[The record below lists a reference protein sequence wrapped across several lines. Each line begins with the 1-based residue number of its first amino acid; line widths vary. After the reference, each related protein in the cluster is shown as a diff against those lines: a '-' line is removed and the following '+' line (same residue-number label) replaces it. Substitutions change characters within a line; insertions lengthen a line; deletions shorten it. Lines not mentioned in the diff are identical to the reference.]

1 MAENRFT
8 VFAGSLLAMLLV
20 LLFLSPPGHAEPAS
34 DRVELLPTPKQV
46 RWGDGQPVLVA
57 RPGEDA
63 AAACIVAG
71 PEAGYAAEVLAARL
85 QAPIARSA
93 PPGCLPI
100 VLQVDASAEFA
111 AQLGR
116 DSRPEAYRLEISP
129 SAVKAIGTEPEGL
142 LRGAAT
148 LLQLLQVADG
158 RVYVPSVEI
167 TDWPDVRYRC
177 ASDWLINVE
186 VNRWSYDW
194 GDGRKSYQAR
204 IERMLDFCFQY
215 KINMVW
221 FDGFGWNVER
231 TPDYADLMRH
241 CTRAARRRGI
251 RLVFAGYG
259 GGYGTSYQKSEIY
272 RCGYFGQTFLN
283 RRPWPDGTE
292 YPCRGMERAEL
303 SRRYGTCLSNEGLGA
318 AKIEEMKR
326 FVAAVEPGFMYIHD
340 IDTGSWR
347 ASDSSWKL
355 RCEACRQR
363 WPSDDLAG
371 PQGQAGA
378 LAEWFGRVRSALDG
392 VTTEGGYRAADDLT
406 LIFVSPLY
414 TVYNEK
420 QPSDVWQ
427 REVDYFCALGRL
439 LGSARHVEI
448 GLREQFYAPDGGMK
462 IAQLRGALD
471 RAGSR
476 LGLHV
481 IAFGGGDHYQS
492 DDMVNISGAMAPFY
506 RGAESICL
514 SNGGVHEEPVQVLNA
529 EFLWNGSAGGYRP
542 ATPDEPAAVNLFQ
555 RMTRGHCRPPELFAP
570 GQLFQRI
577 CHRLWGPA
585 AGQAMYLAYTVP
597 GESGDG
603 PLSRVWWSV
612 TSCLARLRAQPATL
626 ATDWNQEHARWLRR
640 LTHTRQ
646 ALAHAQE
653 AARLCDDEAVRWFAQ
668 SLDIGSRFAEAMV
681 DALQLRVQD
690 DPAVRAGLLKT
701 LQDLEKHIATVTPLE
716 KTDILGGDPGC
727 WLESIAHLRV
737 LCSSGKTTE
746 LPTRR

>member
-1 MAENRFT
+1 MAGNRAD
-8 VFAGSLLAMLLV
+8 VLVRALLGVLLV
-20 LLFLSPPGHAEPAS
+20 FLFLAPAGRAEPALA
-34 DRVELLPTPKQV
+34 RIELLPTPKQV
-46 RWGDGQPVLVA
+46 RWSDGPPVLVA

-63 AAACIVAG
+63 VAACIVAE
-71 PEAGYAAEVLAARL
+71 PAAGYAAEVLAARL
-85 QAPIARSA
+85 KAPIVRNA
-93 PPGCLPI
+93 PPACLPI
-100 VLQVDASAEFA
+100 VLRVDANAEFA
-111 AQLGR
+111 ARLGN
-116 DSRPEAYRLEISP
+116 DARPEAYRLEISP
-129 SAVKAIGTEPEGL
+129 SAVQTIALGPEGL
-142 LRGAAT
+142 LRAAAT
-148 LLQLLQVADG
+148 LLQLLQVQDG
-158 RVYVPSVEI
+158 GIYLPLAEI

-177 ASDWLINVE
+177 GSDWLVNVE
-186 VNRWSYDW
+186 ANRWSYDW
-194 GDGRKSYQAR
+194 GDGRKNYQAR
-204 IERMLDFCFQY
+204 VERMLDFCFQY

-231 TPDYADLMRH
+231 TPDYAELMRH

-272 RCGYFGQTFLN
+272 RCGYFGRTFLN
-283 RRPWPDGTE
+283 RRPWPEGPE
-292 YPCRGMERAEL
+292 YPCRGMEHVEP
-303 SRRYGTCLSNEGLGA
+303 SRRYGTCLSNEGLAA
-318 AKIEEMKR
+318 AKIEELKR
-326 FVAAVEPGFMYIHD
+326 FVAAVEPGFLYIHD

-347 ASDSSWKL
+347 QSASSWKL

-363 WPSDDLAG
+363 WPSDELASE
-371 PQGQAGA
+371 QGQAGA

-414 TVYNEK
+414 TVYYER
-420 QPSDVWQ
+420 QPADVWQ
-427 REVDYFCALGRL
+427 REVEYFCALGRL

-448 GLREQFYAPDGGMK
+448 GLREQFYAPGGGMK
-462 IAQLRGALD
+462 IAQLRSAMERTGT
-471 RAGSR
+471 R

-492 DDMVNISGAMAPFY
+492 DDLANISGAMTPFY

-542 ATPDEPAAVNLFQ
+542 APPDEPAAEDLFR
-555 RMTRGHCRPPELFAP
+555 RMTRGLCRPPELFAP

-603 PLSRVWWSV
+603 PVSRVWWSV
-612 TSCLARLRAQPATL
+612 TSCLARLRAQGA
-626 ATDWNQEHARWLRR
+626 AQAADWNQEHARWVRR
-640 LTHTRQ
+640 LAHTRQ
-646 ALAHAQE
+646 ALTHAQE
-653 AARLCDDEAVRWFAQ
+653 AARLCDQEDVRWFAQ
-668 SLDIGSRFAEAMV
+668 SLDVGARFAEAMV
-681 DALQLRVQD
+681 DILQLRMQD
-690 DPAVRAGLLKT
+690 DPAVRAQLLKK
-701 LQDLEKHIATVTPLE
+701 LQDLESQIATITPLE

-727 WLESIAHLRV
+727 WLESIANLRE
-737 LCSSGKTTE
+737 LCSAAKPTE
-746 LPTRR
+746 VPARQ

>member
-1 MAENRFT
+1 
-8 VFAGSLLAMLLV
+8 LAR
-20 LLFLSPPGHAEPAS
+20 AEPAS
-34 DRVELLPTPKQV
+34 TRVELLPTPKQV
-46 RWGDGQPVLVA
+46 RWGDGPPVLVV
-57 RPGEDA
+57 RPGPDA

-85 QAPIARSA
+85 QAPVARNA
-93 PPGCLPI
+93 PPSHLPI
-100 VLQVDASAEFA
+100 ELQVDPQAEFA
-111 AQLGR
+111 AQLEH
-116 DSRPEAYRLEISP
+116 DARPEAYRLEIGP
-129 SAVKAIGTEPEGL
+129 AAVKATAVEPEGL
-142 LRGAAT
+142 LRAAAT
-148 LLQLLQVADG
+148 LLQLLQVEDG
-158 RVYVPSVEI
+158 RVCVPLVEI

-186 VNRWSYDW
+186 ANRWSYDW
-194 GDGRKSYQAR
+194 GDGRKNYQAR

-231 TPDYADLMRH
+231 TPGYADLMRH

-292 YPCRGMERAEL
+292 YHCRGMERVEQ
-303 SRRYGTCLSNEGLGA
+303 SRRYGTCLSNGGLSA
-318 AKIEEMKR
+318 AKTEEMKR

-347 ASDSSWKL
+347 ESDSSWKL

-363 WPSDDLAG
+363 WPSDDLAS

-378 LAEWFGRVRSALDG
+378 LAEWFGRVRSELDG

-414 TVYNEK
+414 TVYYEK
-420 QPSDVWQ
+420 APADVWQ
-427 REVDYFCALGRL
+427 REVDYFCALGRQ
-439 LGSARHVEI
+439 LGPVRNVEI

-462 IAQLRGALD
+462 IAQLRSEMD
-471 RAGSR
+471 RAGAR

-492 DDMVNISGAMAPFY
+492 DDLANISGVMAPFY
-506 RGAESICL
+506 RGAESICF

-529 EFLWNGSAGGYRP
+529 EFLWNGSAGGYHP
-542 ATPDEPAAVNLFQ
+542 APPDEPSAVDLF
-555 RMTRGHCRPPELFAP
+555 RRLTRGHCRPPKLFAP

-585 AGQAMYLAYTVP
+585 AGQAMYLAYMVP

-603 PLSRVWWSV
+603 PVSRVWWSV
-612 TSCLARLRAQPATL
+612 TSCLARLRAQPAPQ
-626 ATDWNQEHARWLRR
+626 ATDWNQERARWLRR

-653 AARLCDDEAVRWFAQ
+653 AARLCDQEDVRWFAQ
-668 SLDIGSRFAEAMV
+668 SLGVGARFAEAMV
-681 DALQLRVQD
+681 DALQLRMRD
-690 DPAVRAGLLKT
+690 DPTVRAHLLKT
-701 LQDLEKHIATVTPLE
+701 LQDLEAHIATVTPLE

-727 WLESIAHLRV
+727 WLESIASLRD
-737 LCSSGKTTE
+737 LFRG
-746 LPTRR
+746 